1 MRGYRV
7 AIVGAT
13 GLAGQEL
20 IKVLEQRR
28 FPMSSVVLFTA
39 GLPTGQK
46 IHVAG
51 QIVEVKE
58 ITDQSFTSTDIAIF
72 AAGDDTSRMFV
83 PAAVQA
89 GAVVIDTSTVFRM
102 VQEVPL
108 VIPEANIE
116 DARQHRGI
124 IASPSNTTV
133 QLVIALHPI
142 HRVNKIKRIVITT
155 CQSVSGTGTAAI
167 EELSAQAR
175 QVLAGQNTNPH
186 TYPHQIAFNILPET
200 DVFMDN
206 GYTREEWRLL
216 EESRKVMHAPDISV
230 AATCVR
236 VPVFNGCSEAV
247 FVTFSHPIAPD
258 EARYILAQAKSI
270 KLLDDPSISLYPQ
283 PWSVAGNDD
292 VYVGRIRQD
301 STQPNSLSMWV
312 VADNIRKGTA
322 LNAVQIA
329 EEVISRK
336 WLHL

>member
-7 AIVGAT
+7 AIIGAT
-13 GLAGQEL
+13 SLAGQEL
-20 IKVLEQRR
+20 IRVLEQRR
-28 FPMSSVVLFTA
+28 FPMSSVALFTTELSI
-39 GLPTGQK
+39 GRK

-51 QIVEVKE
+51 QDIEVKE
-58 ITDQSFTSTDIAIF
+58 IANQSFTGIDIALF
-72 AAGDDTSRMFV
+72 AAGDDTSRQFV
-83 PAAVQA
+83 PAALQA
-89 GAVVIDTSTVFRM
+89 GTVAIDTSTVFRI

-108 VIPEANIE
+108 VVPEVNIE
-116 DARQHRGI
+116 DARQHKGI
-124 IASPSNTTV
+124 IASPSNPTV
-133 QLVIALHPI
+133 QLVISLYPI
-142 HRVNKIKRIVITT
+142 HRVNKIKRIIVTT

-167 EELSAQAR
+167 EELSTQAR
-175 QVLAGQNTNPH
+175 QVLAGHNTNPH

-216 EESRKVMHAPDISV
+216 EESRKVMHAPDIAVS
-230 AATCVR
+230 ATCVR
-236 VPVFNGCSEAV
+236 VPVFTGCSEAV
-247 FVTFSHPIAPD
+247 FVSLSHPMTPE
-258 EARYILAQAKSI
+258 EARYILARAPGV

-292 VYVGRIRQD
+292 VFVGRLRQD
-301 STQPNSLSMWV
+301 STRPNDLAMWV

-336 WLHL
+336 WLHQ